1 MSATPNALKDR
12 KKESFRIFDDIAG
25 TYDFLNRLLSF
36 GIDVLWRKRM
46 MKELPKRNQLIALD
60 LATGTGDVAL
70 ELAKQSKVE
79 RVRGLDLSQGMITV
93 GRKKVEAKGH
103 SDKVVLD
110 IGDGVTVPVEDNSQD
125 VVTLSFGI
133 RNFPDP
139 QTSLKNIYRV
149 LRPEGRALIM
159 EFGLPKN
166 PIVRAGYLFYFRKL
180 LPFVGNL
187 VSRHSDAYT
196 YLNRTVEDFP
206 YDQAFI
212 KWMNE
217 AGFKNARAV
226 PLSCGI
232 AFLYIGEK

>member
-1 MSATPNALKDR
+1 MTATPNSLKER
-12 KKESFRIFDDIAG
+12 KNESYRIFDDIAG
-25 TYDFLNRLLSF
+25 TYDLLNRCLSL

-46 MKELPKRNQLIALD
+46 MRELPAKQNIIALD

-79 RVRGLDLSQGMITV
+79 RIRGLDLSKGMV
-93 GRKKVEAKGH
+93 ELGRKKVAAKNL

-110 IGDGVTVPVEDNSQD
+110 IGDGVAVPVEDASQD

-139 QTSLKNIYRV
+139 QLSLKNIHRV
-149 LRPEGRALIM
+149 LTPGGRALIM

-166 PIVRAGYLFYFRKL
+166 PIVRAGYLFYFRKV
-180 LPFVGNL
+180 LPFFGNL
-187 VSRHSDAYT
+187 VSRHGDAYT
-196 YLNRTVEDFP
+196 YLNKTVEDFP
-206 YDQAFI
+206 YDKAFAD
-212 KWMNE
+212 WMRE
-217 AGFKNARAV
+217 AGFKNVRTV
-226 PLSCGI
+226 SLSFGI

>member
-1 MSATPNALKDR
+1 MNNTTGSLNER

-25 TYDFLNRLLSF
+25 TYDLLNRFLSL

-46 MKELPKRNQLIALD
+46 MKELPAGDDLVALD

-70 ELAKQSKVE
+70 ELAAQKRVS
-79 RVRGLDLSQGMITV
+79 RVRGLDLSIGMIEI
-93 GRKKVEAKGH
+93 GKIKIDKKGFA
-103 SDKVVLD
+103 DKAVLD
-110 IGDGVTVPVEDNSQD
+110 IGDGVSVPVADESQD

-149 LRPEGRALIM
+149 LRPNGRALIM

-166 PIVRAGYLFYFRKL
+166 FLVRAFYLFYFRKL

-187 VSRHSDAYT
+187 VSGHGDAYT
-196 YLNRTVEDFP
+196 YLNKTVEDFP
-206 YDQAFI
+206 YDQDFLT
-212 KWMNE
+212 WMNE
-217 AGFKNARAV
+217 AGFKKTKAIS
-226 PLSCGI
+226 LSFGI
-232 AFLYIGEK
+232 AFLYVGEK